1 MSRVSG
7 PCRVAAR
14 PHGACGRRGAAAAA
28 VLGVGRFPALAA
40 ASAWLA
46 AAAGVTLVL
55 AVFWPGFMSPDSAE
69 QLDQARTGAWTSVH
83 PPAMAFT
90 WALAERVLPGP
101 GGLFVLH
108 TALLWGALAWLAS
121 GLFRRAPA
129 RVAFV
134 LLLGLAPPV
143 LATSMH
149 LWKDVPMAAF
159 ALLALAAL
167 VQAGHRPPGRSRV
180 VLLALAALALALACA
195 WRHNAIALVPPLA
208 WWLAVQAGIAGRWR
222 RLAAA
227 AVLTGVVAMLA
238 ALPAR
243 HPSVAQRAVW
253 PVTAV
258 WDLAAVSI
266 AEGEMRIPAD
276 WRHPDLDLATLAAAF
291 TPWSNTSVFD
301 TGQLLISL
309 YNPPDPAR
317 HASLRAAWLAAWRDH
332 PGAMAGHRLRL
343 TALLAGLA
351 PSARPVGLVL
361 APAMVQPRQ
370 GAPVALPANAWRDR
384 LVRALSWLAAT
395 PVFALWPYAL
405 AAVLVT
411 AWQRRRHPLAWPLL
425 ASAAAY
431 CLPLPL
437 LAPSAEFRYLLWPV
451 LACLVALALPAARPR
466 SAPGAQPGGILD
478 GQGGA
483 GRADSAARHGRS
495 SRPTE
500 AEQ

>member
-1 MSRVSG
+1 MNGARR
-7 PCRVAAR
+7 PAPAPAA
-14 PHGACGRRGAAAAA
+14 
-28 VLGVGRFPALAA
+28 
-40 ASAWLA
+40 AWLA
-46 AAAGVTLVL
+46 AAAGAALVL

-83 PPAMAFT
+83 PPAMAFA
-90 WALAERVLPGP
+90 WALTERVLPGP

-108 TALLWGALAWLAS
+108 TVLLWGALAWLAT

-129 RVAFV
+129 QVAFV
-134 LLLGLAPPV
+134 LVLGLAPPV
-143 LATSMH
+143 LATGMH

-167 VQAGHRPPGRSRV
+167 VHAGQRPPGRSRAV
-180 VLLALAALALALACA
+180 MLALAALALVLACA

-227 AVLTGVVAMLA
+227 AVLTGGVAVLA
-238 ALPAR
+238 AMPAR

-266 AEGEMRIPAD
+266 AEGTMRIPAD
-276 WRHPDLDLATLAAAF
+276 WRHPDLDLPTLAAAF

-317 HASLRAAWLAAWRDH
+317 HASLRAAWLAAWRDS

-343 TALLAGLA
+343 TALLSGMA

-361 APAMVQPRQ
+361 APAMVQPRH

-384 LVRALSWLAAT
+384 LVGVLAWLATT

-405 AAVLVT
+405 AAVLAT
-411 AWQRRRHPLAWPLL
+411 AGRRRRHPLAWPLL
-425 ASAAAY
+425 ASAATY

-451 LACLVALALPAARPR
+451 LACLVALALPSRTPPPA
-466 SAPGAQPGGILD
+466 SGAQPGGILD
-478 GQGGA
+478 GQGGPGRTESA
-483 GRADSAARHGRS
+483 GRHRRAP
-495 SRPTE
+495 RPTE

>member
-1 MSRVSG
+1 MNG
-7 PCRVAAR
+7 AR
-14 PHGACGRRGAAAAA
+14 R
-28 VLGVGRFPALAA
+28 PALAA

-46 AAAGVTLVL
+46 AVVGVALVL

-69 QLDQARTGAWTSVH
+69 QLDQARSGAWTSVH
-83 PPAMAFT
+83 PPAMAWS
-90 WALAERVLPGP
+90 WALTERLLPGP
-101 GGLFVLH
+101 GGLFAVH
-108 TALLWGALAWLAS
+108 TVLLWGALAWLAT
-121 GLFRRAPA
+121 GLFRNSAA

-134 LLLGLAPPV
+134 VVLGLAPPV
-143 LATSMH
+143 LATSVH
-149 LWKDVPMAAF
+149 LWKDVPMAGF

-167 VQAGHRPPGRSRV
+167 VHAGRCPPGRRRAV
-180 VLLALAALALALACA
+180 ALAIAALALVLACA

-208 WWLAVQAGIAGRWR
+208 WWLAAQAGIAGRWR

-227 AVLTGVVAMLA
+227 AVLTAAVAVLA

-266 AEGEMRIPAD
+266 AEDAMRIPPD
-276 WRHPDLDLATLAAAF
+276 WRHPDLDLPTLAAAF

-317 HASLRAAWLAAWRDH
+317 HASLRAAWLAAWRDS

-343 TALLAGLA
+343 SALLFGLV

-361 APAMVQPRQ
+361 APAMVQPRL
-370 GAPVALPANAWRDR
+370 GAPVPMPANVLRDR
-384 LVRALSWLAAT
+384 LVRALAWLAAT
-395 PVFALWPYAL
+395 PAFALWPYAL
-405 AAVLVT
+405 AALLATLVR
-411 AWQRRRHPLAWPLL
+411 RRRHPLAWPLL
-425 ASAAAY
+425 ASAATY

-451 LACLVALALPAARPR
+451 LACLVALLLPAR
-466 SAPGAQPGGILD
+466 SASPPDRRPGGILD
-478 GQGGA
+478 GQGGPGRSEVA
-483 GRADSAARHGRS
+483 GRHGRS

-500 AEQ
+500 GDR